1 MNKIYRVKSGD
12 IELAVETFGKGLPL
26 IYAHGLLCNRDYS
39 RNRLMPLADKYK
51 IIIYDARG
59 HGDSTPI
66 TDPALYSADKMAG
79 DTGVILDA
87 LNIEKAI
94 VGGESMGAA
103 TALLFALKWPKR
115 VLTLL
120 LTAPAICDKPVNE
133 AVAEEFVMLANVIAN
148 KGMGAAIEEV
158 RRQWAARGASSEATE
173 SFITLLR
180 SHNPDSI
187 VVACNTIINWAN
199 LYDPS
204 LLKKLDFPVHILAW
218 EGDPAHPMELAN
230 RLKASFNQASLKIIP
245 SSYNSPEDFSIV
257 GKIFLQELN
266 GLK

>member
-1 MNKIYRVKSGD
+1 MNKIYRVKSGS

-26 IYAHGLLCNRDYS
+26 IYAHGLLCNRNYS

-59 HGDSTPI
+59 HGDSTPV
-66 TDPALYSADKMAG
+66 TDPVLYNADKMAG

-87 LNIEKAI
+87 LNIEQAI

-120 LTAPAICDKPVNE
+120 LTAPAISDKPNIE
-133 AVAEEFVMLANVIAN
+133 AEQFAMLADVIAN
-148 KGMGAAIEEV
+148 KGMDTAIEEV
-158 RRQWAARGASSEATE
+158 RRQWATKGASSETTE
-173 SFITLLR
+173 SFITMLR

-187 VVACNTIINWAN
+187 IVACNTIKDWVN
-199 LYDPS
+199 LYDPL
-204 LLKKLDFPVHILAW
+204 LLKELNFPVHILAW
-218 EGDPAHPMELAN
+218 EGDPVHPMELAN
-230 RLKASFNQASLKIIP
+230 CLKASFNQASLKIIDSP
-245 SSYNSPEDFSIV
+245 FKSPEDFSIV
-257 GKIFLQELN
+257 GKVFLQELN